1 MRGQGDELAVA
12 NGDAHARIRHGHDA
26 ACGLAWLAE
35 VRHKALPQLGHVQF
49 CGRCGRHPA
58 VERADDVRVGVRG
71 QDGRELRWREVA
83 RHRQVQLAV
92 GQVAA
97 RIDDGAG
104 VFVDDEE
111 LVGLNGLASFVAQV
125 REHQADVVT
134 VAIELQRHG
143 RLLQF
148 DEPQL

>member
-1 MRGQGDELAVA
+1 
-12 NGDAHARIRHGHDA
+12 
-26 ACGLAWLAE
+26 
-35 VRHKALPQLGHVQF
+35 
-49 CGRCGRHPA
+49 
-58 VERADDVRVGVRG
+58 
-71 QDGRELRWREVA
+71 VA